1 MTINETISSAKVEQL
16 IEWWNLDEPPA
27 WANSTHLFLE
37 KLVSALRR
45 VGPEGVQFLKSQA
58 ETDGGAKKKY
68 LAISSLV
75 ARKIADDD
83 VIGYI
88 LTAFRNPDPIWK
100 AAALDWFISI
110 KHFPLKRSE
119 VERLLASGDELQAAA
134 MLYLSRAYPADA
146 AGILSDGSRSRDK
159 WVRGK
164 ACSEAGFRNIRE
176 IRDAVARLLNDED
189 DYVAR
194 SAQIG
199 IEMFDLKALNP
210 EEWPLIDDD

>member
-1 MTINETISSAKVEQL
+1 
-16 IEWWNLDEPPA
+16 
-27 WANSTHLFLE
+27 
-37 KLVSALRR
+37 
-45 VGPEGVQFLKSQA
+45 
-58 ETDGGAKKKY
+58 
-68 LAISSLV
+68 
-75 ARKIADDD
+75 
-83 VIGYI
+83 
-88 LTAFRNPDPIWK
+88 
-100 AAALDWFISI
+100 
-110 KHFPLKRSE
+110 
-119 VERLLASGDELQAAA
+119 